1 MKKNPI
7 YLFAILLL
15 FVLSSF
21 NFLTAEKCIS
31 NFKLK
36 NATNNKWVATSDYK
50 NAKGFIVVFLSN
62 KCPMA
67 KFYSQRLNQINEK
80 YKKKGVYVLA
90 INAMDTLVYAEESF
104 FKMQKKAKNDTFNF
118 PYLQDKKQTV
128 AKQFKA
134 ENTPQCF
141 VVWKNSSGKLFIK
154 YQGAIDDNAGEPEK
168 AQHHFLTDA
177 VDQLLNG
184 KQVAVTR
191 SESFGCKIFYRGEK
205 ETHKS
210 ARI

>member
-1 MKKNPI
+1 MKKKA
-7 YLFAILLL
+7 LFLFVISLL

-21 NFLTAEKCIS
+21 TPLIKEKNIS

-36 NATNNKWVATSDYK
+36 NATTNKWIATTDYK
-50 NAKGFIVVFLSN
+50 NANGFVVVFLSN

-90 INAMDTLVYAEESF
+90 INAMDTLAYAEESF
-104 FKMQKKAKNDTFNF
+104 AKMQMKSKIDKFTF
-118 PYLQDKKQTV
+118 PYLQDKDQSV

-134 ENTPQCF
+134 ENTPQAF
-141 VVWKNSSGKLFIK
+141 IIWKNNLGKFSIK

-168 AQHHFLTDA
+168 VQHYYLIDA
-177 VDQLLNG
+177 VENLLDG
-184 KQVAVTR
+184 KKVTTPI

-205 ETHKS
+205 NKMN
-210 ARI
+210 